1 MIQRSVH
8 LHAASTL
15 IPALCSGSLV
25 FAVRILMMAQISMKN
40 LGSSAEELY
49 SNLMDSLCVI
59 QYLRQAQQFS

>member
-1 MIQRSVH
+1 M
-8 LHAASTL
+8 
-15 IPALCSGSLV
+15 

-49 SNLMDSLCVI
+49 SNLIDSLCVI